1 MFTSCTYISSYH
13 IWILVEI
20 LREFTSLC
28 SSKDD
33 CEEGER
39 GGGDNGQ
46 RLILNYFQQLLLS
59 SILLDTLICM
69 INYFLS
75 HLHWLNTSHHVLDP
89 ARHFV
94 KKNLRLFFMKKVQK

>member
-1 MFTSCTYISSYH
+1 MFSSCTYISSYH

-28 SSKDD
+28 SS
-33 CEEGER
+33 
-39 GGGDNGQ
+39 GGGRDNGQ